1 MAEQQNYSIIAKNG
15 TKCWIRFEEVNSE
28 NGRWQFV
35 FPSLLDTDEIANEI
49 EKYFKEDPKKYKIIQ
64 FQPNRKM
71 IVVNSAELNG
81 VTVRDYLEEL
91 LG

>member
-15 TKCWIRFEEVNSE
+15 TECWIRFEEVNSE

-35 FPSLLDTDEIANEI
+35 FPGILDTDEIANEI
-49 EKYFKEDPKKYKIIQ
+49 EKHFKEDPKKYKIIQ
-64 FQPNRKM
+64 FQPTCKL
-71 IVVNSAELNG
+71 IVVNRAELNG
-81 VTVRDYLEEL
+81 VSVRDYLEKM